1 MRDVS
6 LLELIEV
13 LRAELGCR
21 RPVEVRQADD
31 LATAATIGWRRPVVL
46 LPVDWTAW
54 TPEQR
59 RAVLAHE
66 IAHAGSDDF
75 LAILVGQLGLVL
87 HFYHPLLHWLMNR
100 LRLQQELAADAAAAG
115 VSGGQRRY
123 LTTIAELALRQ
134 QDRPLLWPARTFLPT
149 RTTFLRRIAMLRDS
163 KLRIH
168 RLSPVARLTTIGA
181 VLLCGLL
188 VAGMR
193 GPAEPP
199 QAFAQAAT
207 TSAESAPANPKP
219 GTQEAPATITGSWQA
234 ESLSME
240 LKNGNHRTFG
250 RQDGVVTAV
259 ITEKTFTLRL
269 GENVLSEMEYVLDAK
284 QTPWTIDMT
293 SKEGVMLGICSRQ
306 GDDLKISLNDQ
317 AKGRPTDFDANR
329 NGMVLVLL
337 RHRYVQLSV
346 INADGTGLHQV
357 AAMPDFTRLGS
368 PDWSR
373 DGSKIA
379 FDGWREFY
387 GKDLDETH
395 VFVINADGAG
405 LKDLGMGCMPS
416 WSPDDKQLTYC
427 QYSEGRGVWV
437 MNADGSGRRLIDG
450 GGWGS
455 QWSPVRNEIAYARNS
470 DICIY
475 DLGTG
480 TSRTLLK
487 KRLSPD
493 LLGVRMVAGRQMD
506 LLPGRSGRR
515 RQGVGGRLDRR
526 RRKGIQGAR
535 ASSTPGIM
543 TLQSTTSWG
552 GTGNEV
558 VISVQAN
565 DRTQRL
571 YVLDFSSDK
580 EPKLFPGIPADCWS
594 IDPAWSLDGK
604 RMAFCLRQPRRSNGS
619 GFAPLT
625 AQQAGR

>member
-1 MRDVS
+1 M
-6 LLELIEV
+6 
-13 LRAELGCR
+13 
-21 RPVEVRQADD
+21 
-31 LATAATIGWRRPVVL
+31 
-46 LPVDWTAW
+46 
-54 TPEQR
+54 
-59 RAVLAHE
+59 
-66 IAHAGSDDF
+66 
-75 LAILVGQLGLVL
+75 
-87 HFYHPLLHWLMNR
+87 
-100 LRLQQELAADAAAAG
+100 
-115 VSGGQRRY
+115 
-123 LTTIAELALRQ
+123 
-134 QDRPLLWPARTFLPT
+134 
-149 RTTFLRRIAMLRDS
+149 
-163 KLRIH
+163 
-168 RLSPVARLTTIGA
+168 
-181 VLLCGLL
+181 LLCGLL
-188 VAGMR
+188 VAGVR

-487 KRLSPD
+487 KSYRQIFWGFGWSPD
-493 LLGVRMVAGRQMD
+493 GKWISFLGGLDDGGRELAAVSIDGEEKGFKVLAAQFDARHHDSPVHDLVGRDGQRSRDFRAGQER
-506 LLPGRSGRR
+506 PHAAAIRSRFFQ
-515 RQGVGGRLDRR
+515 RQGAEVVSGHPCRLLEHRPRHGRWTENGWRSAFASRVDRTVRDWRPLRSPASRTLSR
-526 RRKGIQGAR
+526 RPSGP
-535 ASSTPGIM
+535 SSAPP
-543 TLQSTTSWG
+543 TTSW
-552 GTGNEV
+552 TV
-558 VISVQAN
+558 
-565 DRTQRL
+565 R
-571 YVLDFSSDK
+571 F
-580 EPKLFPGIPADCWS
+580 
-594 IDPAWSLDGK
+594 
-604 RMAFCLRQPRRSNGS
+604 
-619 GFAPLT
+619 
-625 AQQAGR
+625 